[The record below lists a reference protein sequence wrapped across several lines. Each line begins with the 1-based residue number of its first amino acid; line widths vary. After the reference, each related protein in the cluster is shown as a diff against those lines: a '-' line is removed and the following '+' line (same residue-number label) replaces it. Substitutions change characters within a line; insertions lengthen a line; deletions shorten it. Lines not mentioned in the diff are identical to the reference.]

1 MYAKV
6 VGSIAAAV
14 MIVLG
19 GCGLSKPTM
28 YPGTAGTP
36 DLQEAGI
43 VVLGGIE
50 GCRGAY
56 CPSADGE
63 GGQELPLALTS
74 APPASSYHAL
84 LLKRAAAQFHVPA
97 QDLRLGEVTVRYYR
111 ELDGTIT
118 GWKATAQVGRSAS
131 K

>member
-1 MYAKV
+1 MNVKV
-6 VGSIAAAV
+6 AGWVGAIM
-14 MIVLG
+14 MIMLG
-19 GCGLSKPTM
+19 GCGLSKPTV

-36 DLQEAGI
+36 DLQEAGV

-63 GGQELPLALTS
+63 GGQELPLALAST
-74 APPASSYHAL
+74 PPASSYHAV
-84 LLKRAAAQFHVPA
+84 LLKRAAARFHVPV
-97 QDLRLGEVTVRYYR
+97 QELRLGEVTVRYYR

-118 GWKATAQVGRSAS
+118 GWQAMAQVGRSAP